1 MKAVAFL
8 EEHAQIDG
16 IYANPRQKLQPIIMQ
31 RCFSKKERNNKF
43 MPIVNVMEEM
53 VRNKLNERLEKT
65 DCCKCEKCVDDMM
78 AIALNRLPSKYVSTP
93 RGELFSRVGSS
104 LEKQNSLDIEFAVVS
119 AIEFVSN
126 HPRHDD

>member
-1 MKAVAFL
+1 
-8 EEHAQIDG
+8 
-16 IYANPRQKLQPIIMQ
+16 
-31 RCFSKKERNNKF
+31 
-43 MPIVNVMEEM
+43 MPVVNVMEEM
-53 VRNKLNERLEKT
+53 VKIKLKDRLDKT

-119 AIEFVSN
+119 AIEFVST
-126 HPRHDD
+126 HPHHDE